1 MASSPAAPGDRKALR
16 ARLAAAVA
24 ALMIVGVVAL
34 LHRQQLLALVGR
46 AMDLIAACGPWVFF
60 GAMAVLPGLG
70 VPSTFFT
77 LTAGSAFGAR
87 LGMPAVIAAG
97 VLATT
102 LNIAATYVLARW
114 VLRDWLQRLMVRLGY
129 KLPEVGQGDATD
141 LVIILRVT
149 PGIPLFVQNYLLGLA
164 AVHAGRY
171 FFWSLLIS
179 WPTTAAYL
187 WFGDSLLHG
196 KGKAT
201 ITSLG
206 LIVLLAALTQLVRR
220 HYAGRKSARA

>member
-1 MASSPAAPGDRKALR
+1 MAPPSADPRAQKALR
-16 ARLAAAVA
+16 IRLVAAALVA
-24 ALMIVGVVAL
+24 VAL
-34 LHRQQLLALVGR
+34 GIVALTQRNALLALIGR
-46 AMDLIAACGPWVFF
+46 GIAAIAACGPWVYF
-60 GAMAVLPGLG
+60 GAMAALPALG

-77 LTAGSAFGAR
+77 LTAGSAFGPR
-87 LGMPAVIAAG
+87 LGMGWVIAAG
-97 VLATT
+97 ILATT

-114 VLRDWLQRLMVRLGY
+114 FLRGWLQRLMVRLGY
-129 KLPEVGQGDATD
+129 KLPEVAPGDAAD

-164 AVHAGRY
+164 DVHAGRY

-196 KGKAT
+196 RGRAT

-206 LIVLLAALTQLVRR
+206 LIVLIAALTQFVRR